1 MKSSSCFVHTSLILA
16 ASVFAVSAALA
27 SDQNNYGND
36 GGGKIVT
43 VAFGIGLNTAQP
55 GNAQNHHVLPDVI
68 KVRVGDVVSFN
79 VAGLHIIRV
88 YDDGVKLG
96 DLRNVIPDECET
108 NPAPGTPF
116 PPTCFLSPP
125 APPVIPQLGLPVYY
139 EGLNSIAGPPP
150 LPPFTSVSTAQ
161 NRIEPVAFLKE
172 GRFLVICAVLPHF
185 NDNMYAWVEV
195 KERHDRD

>member
-1 MKSSSCFVHTSLILA
+1 MNTS
-16 ASVFAVSAALA
+16 
-27 SDQNNYGND
+27 
-36 GGGKIVT
+36 
-43 VAFGIGLNTAQP
+43 QP

-79 VAGLHIIRV
+79 VAGLHVIRV
-88 YDDGVKLG
+88 YDNGVRLS
-96 DLRNVIPDECET
+96 DVRNVIPDECET

-125 APPVIPQLGLPVYY
+125 APPIIPQLGLAVYY
-139 EGLNSIAGPPP
+139 EGLNSMGPPPP

-161 NRIEPVAFLKE
+161 NRVEPVAFLKE

-185 NDNMYAWVEV
+185 NDKMYAWVEV
-195 KERHDRD
+195 KKRHDRD